1 MKNTSL
7 TKSLPALLALTGG
20 AIATSSGEARAA
32 NTGSQPQPSL
42 NALEARVKN
51 VQEKLTRQQPGV
63 TFAERTTEDGLKTFW
78 WGNWHNGGWGPGMW
92 HNWGN
97 GGWRNWGNGWG
108 NGGWHN
114 WPNWH
119 NWHNWHNW

>member
-1 MKNTSL
+1 MKTPSL
-7 TKSLPALLALTGG
+7 TKSLPALISLTGG
-20 AIATSSGEARAA
+20 ALLATGAHAVTIAPKEP
-32 NTGSQPQPSL
+32 GS
-42 NALEARVKN
+42 NLEARI
-51 VQEKLTRQQPGV
+51 EKVRSRLQAQHQPGV
-63 TFAERTTEDGLKTFW
+63 DFAQRSTDDGLQTFW

-114 WPNWH
+114 WH
-119 NWHNWHNW
+119 NWGNW

>member
-20 AIATSSGEARAA
+20 AVIAASEKAEAA
-32 NTGSQPQPSL
+32 NTASQGPSHL
-42 NALEARVKN
+42 DALEARIKN
-51 VQEKLTRQQPGV
+51 VQEKLAHQQPGIA
-63 TFAERTTEDGLKTFW
+63 FDQRTSEDGLTTFW
-78 WGNWHNGGWGPGMW
+78 WG
-92 HNWGN
+92 NWGN

-114 WPNWH
+114 WH
-119 NWHNWHNW
+119 NWGNW

>member
-20 AIATSSGEARAA
+20 AVVSTAGESQAA
-32 NTGSQPQPSL
+32 NAASQPPSHID
-42 NALEARVKN
+42 ALEARIKN
-51 VQEKLTRQQPGV
+51 VQQKLASQQPAV
-63 TFAERTTEDGLKTFW
+63 SFEERTTEDGLKTFW

-114 WPNWH
+114 WH
-119 NWHNWHNW
+119 NWGNW

>member
-20 AIATSSGEARAA
+20 AVIAASEKAEAA
-32 NTGSQPQPSL
+32 NTASQGPSHFD
-42 NALEARVKN
+42 ALEARIKN
-51 VQEKLTRQQPGV
+51 VQEKLAHQQPGLS
-63 TFAERTTEDGLKTFW
+63 FDQRTSQDDLTTFW
-78 WGNWHNGGWGPGMW
+78 WGNWRNGGWGPGMW

-114 WPNWH
+114 WH
-119 NWHNWHNW
+119 NWGNW

>member
-1 MKNTSL
+1 MDQSMKNTSL

-20 AIATSSGEARAA
+20 AMLATSEKTEAA
-32 NTGSQPQPSL
+32 NTNSQSPSHL
-42 NALEARVKN
+42 DALETRIKN
-51 VQEKLTRQQPGV
+51 VQEKLANQQPGLS
-63 TFAERTTEDGLKTFW
+63 FDERTSEDGLTTFW
-78 WGNWHNGGWGPGMW
+78 WGNWRNGGWGPGMW

-114 WPNWH
+114 WH
-119 NWHNWHNW
+119 NWGNW